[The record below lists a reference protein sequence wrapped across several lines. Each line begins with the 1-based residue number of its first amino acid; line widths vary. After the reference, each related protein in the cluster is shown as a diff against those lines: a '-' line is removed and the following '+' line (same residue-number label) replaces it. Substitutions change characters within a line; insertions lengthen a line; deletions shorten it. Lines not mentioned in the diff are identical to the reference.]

1 MQPRIV
7 DLLLL
12 KSREMFAIFFLIYFV
27 FFNQKLEIFVW
38 SDLLV
43 LWGKVIGVFNIL
55 LLEIRRNV
63 FNTVAKKWYF
73 DISLNGG
80 EGARQPLVSDHDL
93 KFKFN
98 WLEILKLVLDQ

>member
-1 MQPRIV
+1 MSFRFVRLFI
-7 DLLLL
+7 DIFKLTSTCSLELLICYNK
-12 KSREMFAIFFLIYFV
+12 KSSEMLAIFFLIYFV

-63 FNTVAKKWYF
+63 
-73 DISLNGG
+73 
-80 EGARQPLVSDHDL
+80 
-93 KFKFN
+93 
-98 WLEILKLVLDQ
+98 